1 MGRGEPVPHR
11 RARGAARSWGRASA
25 GRGLTAIL
33 AGLAAA
39 VACGAASAAPGL
51 LVGANDDSLKATPA
65 ETSAVAGDLGLRA
78 YALSLRWSP
87 GETALSASAAGALGT
102 ATRAAGGNRVV
113 LAIYGD
119 TAPASPEWRE
129 DFCRY
134 ARDALARFP
143 QVNDI
148 VIWNE
153 PNLSY
158 FWAPQYDLGGVSWAP
173 SQYGLLLE
181 RCYDLLH
188 AFRPSVN
195 VIAPATSP
203 WGNDD
208 PFAQSNIG
216 HSPTSFILQLG
227 RAFRASGRT
236 KPIFDT
242 LGHHPHPVSSNE
254 RPWLRHSSDR
264 FISFGDLDRLV
275 GAATEAF
282 SGTAQPT
289 PAKGL
294 PIWYLETGYQT
305 VPDESKRGLYTGVEN
320 WPGALPDDA
329 GGEPAQPPPPADSAA
344 PDQATQLVDSLRLAY
359 CQPYVQAV
367 FNFQLRDERELGGW
381 QSGVLWA
388 DGSRKDSYDAFKRVV
403 AEINNRS
410 VDCTRL
416 KGMAWAPAA
425 GAGATPGTRSGN
437 APAPRVQAPRA
448 GRRGAE
454 RVVDA
459 RRPTA
464 LVWAA
469 RKPAPFGYARIAAKL
484 RIGKRPLAGRYVSFA
499 IGRSL
504 LLTRTGRTGVAR
516 VTLPTPL
523 GPGAH
528 VVTASFRGD
537 KTHQPAA
544 VKVLV
549 RVVNSRATVSTQAA
563 RQQQARARLSLLVSS
578 DGRKVDGA
586 LRLRVGERLVRA
598 RRLTALGVA
607 LDGRSA
613 WFAGRT
619 SSGSRLLGHATRAAR
634 GEPSVVRLWVAGRAL
649 PAVRGLELAIRRAR
663 R

>member
-227 RAFRASGRT
+227 RAFDAVW
-236 KPIFDT
+236 
-242 LGHHPHPVSSNE
+242 LGPEIQAMGGPTYRQFRLGLHMTAFKIGDYEWSAG
-254 RPWLRHSSDR
+254 LGFATDSDR
-264 FISFGDLDRLV
+264 RD
-275 GAATEAF
+275 
-282 SGTAQPT
+282 
-289 PAKGL
+289 
-294 PIWYLETGYQT
+294 
-305 VPDESKRGLYTGVEN
+305 GV
-320 WPGALPDDA
+320 
-329 GGEPAQPPPPADSAA
+329 
-344 PDQATQLVDSLRLAY
+344 Y
-359 CQPYVQAV
+359 
-367 FNFQLRDERELGGW
+367 
-381 QSGVLWA
+381 
-388 DGSRKDSYDAFKRVV
+388 
-403 AEINNRS
+403 
-410 VDCTRL
+410 
-416 KGMAWAPAA
+416 
-425 GAGATPGTRSGN
+425 
-437 APAPRVQAPRA
+437 
-448 GRRGAE
+448 
-454 RVVDA
+454 
-459 RRPTA
+459 
-464 LVWAA
+464 
-469 RKPAPFGYARIAAKL
+469 
-484 RIGKRPLAGRYVSFA
+484 
-499 IGRSL
+499 
-504 LLTRTGRTGVAR
+504 
-516 VTLPTPL
+516 
-523 GPGAH
+523 
-528 VVTASFRGD
+528 
-537 KTHQPAA
+537 
-544 VKVLV
+544 
-549 RVVNSRATVSTQAA
+549 
-563 RQQQARARLSLLVSS
+563 ARLSVLT
-578 DGRKVDGA
+578 
-586 LRLRVGERLVRA
+586 
-598 RRLTALGVA
+598 RR
-607 LDGRSA
+607 
-613 WFAGRT
+613 
-619 SSGSRLLGHATRAAR
+619 
-634 GEPSVVRLWVAGRAL
+634 
-649 PAVRGLELAIRRAR
+649 
-663 R
+663 